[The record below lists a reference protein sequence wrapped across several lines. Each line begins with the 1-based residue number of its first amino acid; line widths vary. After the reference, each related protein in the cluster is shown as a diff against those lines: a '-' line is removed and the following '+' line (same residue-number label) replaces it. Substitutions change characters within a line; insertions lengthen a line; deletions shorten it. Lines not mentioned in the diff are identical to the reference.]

1 MSESNCTNPK
11 TSADCG
17 QRLES
22 TAHEATRK
30 TGEAITKSNEEL
42 AHGHPSASQV
52 NERPVHEFNESSGL
66 MKETISPMDPPKTP
80 EPGDCCDKTSEAK
93 A

>member
-22 TAHEATRK
+22 TAHEAGRK
-30 TGEAITKSNEEL
+30 TGEAITKSNNEEAL
-42 AHGHPSASQV
+42 GIPSSSQA
-52 NERPVHEFNESSGL
+52 NQKPVHAFNETTDE
-66 MKETISPMDPPKTP
+66 MKDKLNPMDPPKARGHCAT
-80 EPGDCCDKTSEAK
+80 EK
-93 A
+93 